1 MNFTIKRLFFHIIF
15 NSFLF
20 ILLIIGIQNSS
31 KKSRINLLINQ
42 TIELPISFIIGS
54 SFITGSILG
63 GILTLNIIDMKD

>member
-1 MNFTIKRLFFHIIF
+1 MNFTIKRLFFHFIF

-42 TIELPISFIIGS
+42 SIELPISFIIGS

>member
-1 MNFTIKRLFFHIIF
+1 MNFTIKRLFFQLVF

-31 KKSRINLLINQ
+31 KKSRINLLVNQ
-42 TIELPISFIIGS
+42 SIELPISFIIGS

-63 GILTLNIIDMKD
+63 GILTFNTLDVKD

>member
-1 MNFTIKRLFFHIIF
+1 MNFTIKRFFFHFIF

-42 TIELPISFIIGS
+42 SIELPISFIIGS

-63 GILTLNIIDMKD
+63 GILTLNIIDIKD

>member
-1 MNFTIKRLFFHIIF
+1 MNFTIKRLFFQFIF

-42 TIELPISFIIGS
+42 SIELPISFIIGS

-63 GILTLNIIDMKD
+63 GILTLNIIDIKD

>member
-1 MNFTIKRLFFHIIF
+1 MNFTIKRLFFQLVF

-42 TIELPISFIIGS
+42 SIELPISFIIGS

-63 GILTLNIIDMKD
+63 GILTLNTIDMKD

>member
-1 MNFTIKRLFFHIIF
+1 MNFTIKRLFFQFIF

-31 KKSRINLLINQ
+31 KKSRINLLVNQ
-42 TIELPISFIIGS
+42 SIELPISFIIGS

-63 GILTLNIIDMKD
+63 GILTLNIIDIKD

>member
-1 MNFTIKRLFFHIIF
+1 MNLTIKKLLFQFIF

-42 TIELPISFIIGS
+42 SIELPISFIIGS